1 MEAVEAVLVLK
12 PQDVN
17 VIIGQAHFIKTI
29 EDLQEAVV
37 TTAPGANF
45 GVAFCESSGPA
56 LVRLSGN
63 SQSMIEL
70 ARTNALQV
78 GAGHSFFIFLEN
90 AYPVNILNAVKAVPE
105 VCQVFCATANAV
117 SVLVVEAAGGRGIV
131 GVIDG
136 SSPRGVETEA
146 DAAER
151 KSLLRRMGYKL

>member
-29 EDLQEAVV
+29 EDLHEAVV